1 MVSQIF
7 VNLPVKDL
15 PRSIAFFTALGF
27 TFNARFTNEH
37 ATCMVVG
44 ENIFVM
50 LLVEGMFQTFTP
62 KPLVDARTAT
72 EVLVALSL
80 DGRAEVDTMVA
91 AAVAAGGRV
100 PREVQ
105 DHGFMYAH
113 AFEDLD
119 GHIWEPFWMDPAHA
133 QEPGG

>member
-1 MVSQIF
+1 MARQIF

-15 PRSIAFFTALGF
+15 QRSIAFFTALGF
-27 TFNARFTNEH
+27 TFDARFTDEH

-44 ENIFVM
+44 ENSFVM

-62 KPLVDARTAT
+62 KPVVDARTAT

-80 DGRAEVDTMVA
+80 ESRAEVDEMVA
-91 AAVAAGGRV
+91 AAAAAGGRL
-100 PREVQ
+100 PRDPQ

-119 GHIWEPFWMDPAHA
+119 GHIWEPFWMKSR
-133 QEPGG
+133 